1 MAIVSLSEAA
11 RLVGKSRKTIQR
23 YVADGRLS
31 MSQDVQDKKG
41 IDTSELMRVFGNLS
55 HPAAGTDG
63 VTMSQH
69 IAPSVPDVAAL
80 ESRIKVLETEV
91 QAKDELLAAKER
103 HLASLE
109 QALRLLQGPERPR
122 RWWNF
127 GR

>member
-11 RLVGKSRKTIQR
+11 RLAGKSRKTIQR

-55 HPAAGTDG
+55 HPVAGTVDE
-63 VTMSQH
+63 TISQH
-69 IAPSVPDVAAL
+69 AASSVPDVAAL
-80 ESRIKVLETEV
+80 EARIKVLETEA
-91 QAKDELLAAKER
+91 QAKDELLVAKER

-109 QALRLLQGPERPR
+109 QALRLLQGPEKQR
-122 RWWNF
+122 RWWHF

>member
-11 RLVGKSRKTIQR
+11 RLAGKSRKTIQR

-55 HPAAGTDG
+55 HSVAGTGDG
-63 VTMSQH
+63 TMSQH
-69 IAPSVPDVAAL
+69 AASSVPDVAAL
-80 ESRIKVLETEV
+80 EARIKVLETEA

-109 QALRLLQGPERPR
+109 QALRLLQGPEKQR
-122 RWWNF
+122 RWWHF